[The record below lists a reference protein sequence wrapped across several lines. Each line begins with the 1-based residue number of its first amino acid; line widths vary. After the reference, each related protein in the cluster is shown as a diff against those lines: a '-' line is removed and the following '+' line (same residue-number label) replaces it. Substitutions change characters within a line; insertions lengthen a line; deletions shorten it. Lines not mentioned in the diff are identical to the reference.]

1 MMSTLRFI
9 LEVGI
14 STERVM
20 LGIIKNGQGDKLF

>member
-1 MMSTLRFI
+1 

-20 LGIIKNGQGDKLF
+20 LGIIKNGQSDKLF